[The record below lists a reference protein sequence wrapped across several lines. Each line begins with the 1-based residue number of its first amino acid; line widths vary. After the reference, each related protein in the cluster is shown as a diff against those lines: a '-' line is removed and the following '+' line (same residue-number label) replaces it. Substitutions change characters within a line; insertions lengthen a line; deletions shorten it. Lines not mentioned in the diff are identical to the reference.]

1 MPANRDF
8 NKPRNYVSR
17 NYEIWTV
24 LSGFNF
30 LLGLLCGK
38 LLRRKWFHYSGSLDK
53 GGQCNIY
60 LDELVKGFL
69 KKSTSES
76 QSELLSELVKQCS
89 ILNTKD
95 KALTSF
101 PNFKK

>member
-1 MPANRDF
+1 MLANRDF
-8 NKPRNYVSR
+8 SKPRNYVST
-17 NYEIWTV
+17 NHEIWSAILEFITHA
-24 LSGFNF
+24 GI
-30 LLGLLCGK
+30 LCGT
-38 LLRRKWFHYSGSLDK
+38 LLRRKWFHYSGTLDK

-69 KKSTSES
+69 KKSNAKS
-76 QSELLSELVKQCS
+76 QTELLTELVKQCS